1 VEFFPLNQPI
11 GFEGYGTVFL
21 KVYQNI
27 KNPKNCVMENS
38 SKIILGLVGAAAV
51 GVAIGMLLAPE
62 KGSEIRKKISDKAG
76 DLASRVGDL
85 VSYGKDKFDEVA
97 GSVTRQADGILNDAV
112 KRSDRVK
119 ETIA

>member
-1 VEFFPLNQPI
+1 
-11 GFEGYGTVFL
+11 
-21 KVYQNI
+21 
-27 KNPKNCVMENS
+27 MENS

-85 VSYGKDKFDEVA
+85 VSYGKDKFEEVTGA
-97 GSVTRQADGILNDAV
+97 VAKQADGLVNDVV

-119 ETIA
+119 ETVA